1 MDDLENPIK
10 MDWFHGKSH
19 LEMDDLENP
28 INMDWF
34 HGKSHLEMDDLENPI
49 NMDWFH
55 GKSHLEMDDF
65 AMGNLQIHSNPPR
78 PRFSS
83 PQRPPQNLAVS

>member
-1 MDDLENPIK
+1 
-10 MDWFHGKSH
+10 
-19 LEMDDLENP
+19 MDDLENP
-28 INMDWF
+28 INT
-34 HGKSHLEMDDLENPI
+34 
-49 NMDWFH
+49 DWFH

-83 PQRPPQNLAVS
+83 PQRPPQNLGVVEGAIAYGWLQEFMENGTPIDDVPINYRFIDCYS